1 MSCMFVRYHFG
12 LTIVYVFAL
21 NHGTI
26 IPISLHFKNVKF
38 VHLIFAQYYLG
49 FRRVYKI
56 ENNLLKITHRPY
68 IIFFLFVIYFVG
80 PRPMYLY
87 CILIY

>member
-26 IPISLHFKNVKF
+26 IPISLHLKRCN
-38 VHLIFAQYYLG
+38 LG
-49 FRRVYKI
+49 S
-56 ENNLLKITHRPY
+56 
-68 IIFFLFVIYFVG
+68 YFCARIG
-80 PRPMYLY
+80 LSRF
-87 CILIY
+87 